1 MDKTATTYLIDGAP
15 KGTQYTFIS
24 EQNMPDVL
32 VHSPTCLT

>member
-24 EQNMPDVL
+24 NKICQMF
-32 VHSPTCLT
+32 